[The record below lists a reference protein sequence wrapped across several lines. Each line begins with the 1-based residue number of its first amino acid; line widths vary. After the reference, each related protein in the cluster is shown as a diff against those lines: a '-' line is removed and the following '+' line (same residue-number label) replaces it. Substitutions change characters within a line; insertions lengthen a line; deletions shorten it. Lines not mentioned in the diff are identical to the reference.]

1 LRKACHEKD
10 QTLKDKE
17 DAMEMLAKKV
27 DTLHK
32 AKEVEAKKKRQ
43 EIAALEKKFAAVCL
57 EQERLGNLR
66 GPGTSQT
73 VSGRTASRGGL
84 TRNLQ

>member
-1 LRKACHEKD
+1 MDIVCEETSSVVLWFSLYCCL
-10 QTLKDKE
+10 Q
-17 DAMEMLAKKV
+17 MLAKKV

-32 AKEVEAKKKRQ
+32 SKEVEAKKKRQ

-73 VSGRTASRGGL
+73 VSGRYAL
-84 TRNLQ
+84 

>member
-1 LRKACHEKD
+1 MLFSLSTVVY
-10 QTLKDKE
+10 TLQ
-17 DAMEMLAKKV
+17 MLAKKV

-73 VSGRTASRGGL
+73 VSGRYAL
-84 TRNLQ
+84 

>member
-1 LRKACHEKD
+1 
-10 QTLKDKE
+10 
-17 DAMEMLAKKV
+17 MLAKKV

-73 VSGRTASRGGL
+73 VSGRYALGNVLYKNIFIRL
-84 TRNLQ
+84 YIY